1 MELVSDKSSSHKE
14 MDMEGWRS
22 LIYDQAMVLDVLK
35 DYPLGEVLKAVAN
48 NDVSS
53 LKVQTDIKSDRNLL
67 EVAIDIVTDVT
78 AKPIKVEKTVTIN
91 KSPEDLYNFWHN
103 LENLPSFTKHL
114 ESIKVIDSKHSHW
127 VAKAPL
133 GMSVKWDAEI
143 ILDRENHL
151 IGWAS
156 MPKADFDNAGFV
168 RFRSATG
175 GRGTEVKVVMEYN
188 IAGGAVTAA
197 IAKLLGEEPENQLSE
212 DLHRFKQFMETGE
225 LTTTEGQ
232 SPSRR

>member
-1 MELVSDKSSSHKE
+1 
-14 MDMEGWRS
+14 
-22 LIYDQAMVLDVLK
+22 LDVLK
-35 DYPLGEVLKAVAN
+35 NYSLKEVLKGVAH
-48 NDVSS
+48 NDISS
-53 LKVQTDIKSDRNLL
+53 IKVQTDIKSDRNLL
-67 EVAIDIVTDVT
+67 EVAIDMATDAT
-78 AKPIKVEKTVTIN
+78 AKPLKVEKTVTIS
-91 KSPEDLYNFWHN
+91 KSPEDLYNFWRN
-103 LENLPSFTKHL
+103 LENLPRFTKHL
-114 ESIKVIDSKHSHW
+114 ESIKVIDTIHSHW
-127 VAKAPL
+127 VAAAPL

-156 MPKADFDNAGFV
+156 MPKADIDNAGFV
-168 RFRSATG
+168 RFRPSTG

-225 LTTTEGQ
+225 IATTEGQ
-232 SPSRR
+232 SSGRR